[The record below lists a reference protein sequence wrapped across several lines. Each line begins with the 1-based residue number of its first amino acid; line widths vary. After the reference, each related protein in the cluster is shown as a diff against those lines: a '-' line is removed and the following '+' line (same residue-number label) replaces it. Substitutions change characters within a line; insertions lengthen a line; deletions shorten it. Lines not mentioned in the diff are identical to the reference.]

1 MLRPVLYAFSWTIRP
16 PVKAGANKER
26 DWLSSL
32 LCNTMNGSETVQ
44 DETFQG
50 KRLSSE
56 WTAPVNPFT
65 VVQPLTKQPATGLDF
80 SLSDGSLDWIILL
93 RSRCQC

>member
-1 MLRPVLYAFSWTIRP
+1 M
-16 PVKAGANKER
+16 KAGANKER
-26 DWLSSL
+26 DRLSGP

-56 WTAPVNPFT
+56 WAAPVNPFT
-65 VVQPLTKQPATGLDF
+65 VVQPLTKQPATGLDIVF
-80 SLSDGSLDWIILL
+80 LSDGSLDGIIIGAIAKISL
-93 RSRCQC
+93 